1 MTTTQ
6 IRVNYP
12 EDITLQAPGTIVEV
26 FYGDDTTPSERTI
39 HIGDGVVLGRDLS
52 DGEYFTASYDR
63 DGRYVG
69 GSTSKG
75 KFTSE
80 VIRALDNWEALM
92 PVDD

>member
-26 FYGDDTTPSERTI
+26 FYGDDTAPSERTI
-39 HIGDGVVLGRDLS
+39 HIGDGVVLGRDLN

-63 DGRYVG
+63 DGLFVG
-69 GSTSKG
+69 GSSSRG
-75 KFTSE
+75 EFSAE
-80 VIRALDNWEALM
+80 VLQALDA
-92 PVDD
+92 